1 MTPDLILP
9 SEIPW
14 SEIKGADLEELLYWL
29 FDSMG
34 AKDLEWRI
42 GGKGSGTADQGRDL
56 ELAFFTPSPDG
67 TLTKQIWWVEAKG
80 RTGTVEASEVHEA
93 VLNAAGK
100 VHIEILVI
108 ATNTNFSNPTRDW
121 VKEWQRDHLR
131 PTVKLW
137 ERTEL
142 ENLCSKNP
150 LAVIR
155 LHAKALSSQG
165 KVEVASSKLWD
176 YASFSD
182 QPTLRSI
189 WEKRDSIQINE
200 RALFAL
206 IASELANGDIG
217 LRSWALF
224 VPDDVLVSCLS
235 NGLVN
240 FLYLAFRANENGVRQ
255 EPLKRAISY
264 LIIVAIQRID
274 SATVSSLLVNAW
286 NDVEGREYPEKIKE
300 LILKPVL
307 RTLQAELKDVCA
319 RDCQRVTTELDVLQE
334 AEIEVY
340 WDRLKSGGLV
350 ERENKSILTME
361 SLKESCNV
369 GFPVDEKV
377 RCPLCN
383 MDKLHSNIDD
393 FVRVVDQVIRYR
405 SRE

>member
-1 MTPDLILP
+1 M
-9 SEIPW
+9 
-14 SEIKGADLEELLYWL
+14 GLEELLYWL

-100 VHIEILVI
+100 AHIEVLVI

-121 VKEWQRDHLR
+121 VKEWQRDHPR

-155 LHAKALSSQG
+155 LHVKALSSQG

-182 QPTLRSI
+182 EPTLRSI

-206 IASELANGDIG
+206 TASELANGDIG
-217 LRSWALF
+217 VRSWALF
-224 VPDDVLVSCLS
+224 VTDDILVSCLCK
-235 NGLVN
+235 GLVN
-240 FLYLAFRANENGVRQ
+240 FLYLVIRANENGVRQ
-255 EPLKRAISY
+255 EHLIRAISY
-264 LIIVAIQRID
+264 LIVVAIQRID
-274 SATVSSLLVNAW
+274 SATVSSLLVNVW
-286 NDVEGREYPEKIKE
+286 NDVEDWEYPEKIKE

-350 ERENKSILTME
+350 ERENEPILTIE
-361 SLKESCNV
+361 SLKEPCNV

-377 RCPLCN
+377 GCPLCN

-405 SRE
+405 SSEERNV